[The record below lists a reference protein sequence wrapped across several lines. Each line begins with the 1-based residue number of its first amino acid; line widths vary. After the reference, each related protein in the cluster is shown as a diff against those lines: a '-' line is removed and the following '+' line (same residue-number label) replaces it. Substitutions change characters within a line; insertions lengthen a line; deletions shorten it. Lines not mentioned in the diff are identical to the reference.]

1 MIHYKFVHRFYFT
14 PRRLYQMKLKS
25 NPFCDFCSGNTVGT
39 FFHLVWQCPEVNRLW
54 ENISSIL
61 SVVVERTIPCSP
73 SLLLLHDIS
82 SLKLTTN
89 NSRLL
94 FAGLTAAK
102 RMIAC
107 RWKPPHV
114 TSIKEWL
121 SSYKDI
127 AQLELTTARLHSAK
141 TQNIS
146 SWSNL
151 VKKIESLM

>member
-1 MIHYKFVHRFYFT
+1 MIHYKFVHQSYFT
-14 PRRLYQMKLKS
+14 PQRLYQMKLKN
-25 NPFCDFCSGNTVGT
+25 NPLCDFCPGNTAGT

-61 SVVVERTIPCSP
+61 SVVMDRTVPCST

-82 SLKLTTN
+82 SLKLTIN

-94 FAGLTAAK
+94 LAGLTAAK

-107 RWKPPHV
+107 CWKPPH
-114 TSIKEWL
+114 TLSIKEWL

-127 AQLELTTARLHSAK
+127 AQLELTTAQLHSAK
-141 TQNIS
+141 IQNIS
-146 SWSNL
+146 CWSNL
-151 VKKIESLM
+151 VNKS